1 MFRKFHKIPR
11 LKSFLLSVAT
21 TAALIFALFQPA
33 LAEGEKIIVVSHG
46 QANDPFWTVVK
57 NAVEIAGK
65 EMSVDVDYRAPE
77 TFDMVAMAQ
86 LIEAAIQQ
94 EPDGLVVSIPDADAL
109 SEAIE
114 KAVAAGI
121 PVVSMNSGS
130 DVAKELGVLFHV
142 GQEEYDAGLGAGE
155 QMKAMGVKK
164 LVCINHEVG
173 NVALDMRCKGV
184 NDGYGSAVTVVP
196 TAANTVDDVYA
207 KVKAT
212 LQAEDDID
220 GMVTLGASNAAEPAL
235 KAINELGLQDH
246 IKLGTFDLSASI
258 LEAIRDGEASFAIDQ
273 QQFLQGYLPIVHL
286 VLYNRYKVLPG
297 GNLPTGPGFVTQD
310 NAADVISLSAKG
322 LR

>member
-1 MFRKFHKIPR
+1 MLHKFQT
-11 LKSFLLSVAT
+11 LALSAVIAIALALP
-21 TAALIFALFQPA
+21 AAGPA
-33 LAEGEKIIVVSHG
+33 LADGEKIIVVSHG

-65 EMSVDVDYRAPE
+65 DMGVEVDYRAPE

-86 LIEAAIQQ
+86 LIEAAVQQ
-94 EPDGLVVSIPDADAL
+94 EPDGLVVTIPDADAL
-109 SEAIE
+109 SGPIR

-130 DVAKELGVLFHV
+130 DVARELGVLFHV
-142 GQEEYDAGLGAGE
+142 GQEEYDAGVGAG
-155 QMKAMGVKK
+155 QKMKGLGVVK

-173 NVALDMRCKGV
+173 NVALDTRCKGV
-184 NDGYGSAVTVVP
+184 SDGYGSDVQVVP

-212 LQAEDDID
+212 LQADGDID
-220 GMVTLGASNAAEPAL
+220 GIVTLGASNAAEPAL
-235 KAINELGLQDH
+235 KAITEAGLQDQ
-246 IKLGTFDLSASI
+246 IKLGTFDLSAGI
-258 LEAIRDGEASFAIDQ
+258 LEAIRDGKTAFAIDQ

-286 VLYNRYKVLPG
+286 TLYNRYKVLPG

-310 NAADVISLSAKG
+310 NAADVIDLAAKG

>member
-1 MFRKFHKIPR
+1 MANII
-11 LKSFLLSVAT
+11 KSFAAIGLTVAVGLGLSE
-21 TAALIFALFQPA
+21 PA
-33 LAEGEKIIVVSHG
+33 QAEGEKIIVVSHG

-57 NAVEIAGK
+57 NAVEIAGQD
-65 EMSVDVDYRAPE
+65 MAVSVDYRAPE

-86 LIEAAIQQ
+86 LIEAAVQQ

-109 SEAIE
+109 GDAIR

-130 DVAKELGVLFHV
+130 DVAADLGVLFHV
-142 GQEEYDAGLGAGE
+142 GQEEYDAGVGAG
-155 QMKAMGVKK
+155 QKMKELGVEK
-164 LVCINHEVG
+164 LICLNHEVG

-184 NDGYGSAVTVVP
+184 NDGYGSEVPVVP

-212 LQAEDDID
+212 LQADDSID
-220 GMVTLGASNAAEPAL
+220 GIVTLGASNAAEPTVKAL
-235 KAINELGLQDH
+235 GELGMGEH
-246 IKLGTFDLSASI
+246 VKVGTFDLSASV
-258 LEAIRDGEASFAIDQ
+258 LEMIRDGQMAFAIDQ

-286 VLYNRYKVLPG
+286 ALNARYKVLPG
-297 GNLPTGPGFVTQD
+297 GNLPTGPGFITQD
-310 NAADVISLSAKG
+310 NAAAVIELSAKG

>member
-1 MFRKFHKIPR
+1 MLQKTQTFV
-11 LKSFLLSVAT
+11 LGAVMAT
-21 TAALIFALFQPA
+21 AMVLPVVQPVA

-57 NAVEIAGK
+57 NAVEIAGND
-65 EMSVDVDYRAPE
+65 MSVEVDYRAPE

-86 LIEAAIQQ
+86 LIEAAVQQ

-109 SEAIE
+109 GDAIR

-130 DVAKELGVLFHV
+130 DVAAELGVLFHV
-142 GQEEYDAGLGAGE
+142 GQEEYDAGLGAGKKMQE
-155 QMKAMGVKK
+155 LGVKK
-164 LVCINHEVG
+164 LICLNHEVG

-184 NDGYGSAVTVVP
+184 NDGYGSEVPVVP

-207 KVKAT
+207 KIKAT
-212 LQAEDDID
+212 LQADDSID
-220 GMVTLGASNAAEPAL
+220 GIVTLGASNAAEPTL
-235 KAINELGLQDH
+235 KALDELGMADMV
-246 IKLGTFDLSASI
+246 KVGTFDLSASV
-258 LEAIRDGEASFAIDQ
+258 LEMIRDSKMAFAIDQ

-286 VLYNRYKVLPG
+286 ALHARYKVLPG
-297 GNLPTGPGFVTQD
+297 GNLPTGPGFITQD
-310 NAADVISLSAKG
+310 NAAAVIELSGKG

>member
-1 MFRKFHKIPR
+1 MRKLIKT
-11 LKSFLLSVAT
+11 V
-21 TAALIFALFQPA
+21 TASIALAVVMTLPFFQTA
-33 LAEGEKIIVVSHG
+33 QAEGEQIIVVSHG

-65 EMSVDVDYRAPE
+65 DMSVSVDYRAPE

-86 LIEAAIQQ
+86 LIEAAVQQ

-109 SEAIE
+109 GDAIR

-130 DVAKELGVLFHV
+130 DVAADLGVLFHV
-142 GQEEYDAGLGAGE
+142 GQEEYDAGVGAGE
-155 QMKAMGVKK
+155 KMKELGVQK
-164 LVCINHEVG
+164 LICLNHEVG

-184 NDGYGSAVTVVP
+184 NDGYGSEVPVVP

-207 KVKAT
+207 KIKAT
-212 LQAEDDID
+212 LQADDSID
-220 GMVTLGASNAAEPAL
+220 GIVTLGASNAAEPTL
-235 KAINELGLQDH
+235 KALGEIGLVEH
-246 IKLGTFDLSASI
+246 VKVGTFDLSANV
-258 LEAIRDGEASFAIDQ
+258 LEMIRDGEMAFAIDQ

-286 VLYNRYKVLPG
+286 ALHARYKVLPG
-297 GNLPTGPGFVTQD
+297 GNLPTGPGFITQD
-310 NAADVISLSAKG
+310 NAAAVIELSAKG

>member
-1 MFRKFHKIPR
+1 MTGTIIKHIAAFS
-11 LKSFLLSVAT
+11 LVALT
-21 TAALIFALFQPA
+21 GFGLIGPAQAA
-33 LAEGEKIIVVSHG
+33 GEKIIVVSHG

-65 EMSVDVDYRAPE
+65 DMNLEVDYRAPE

-86 LIEAAIQQ
+86 LIEAAVQQ

-109 SEAIE
+109 GDAIR

-130 DVAKELGVLFHV
+130 DVAADLGVLFHV
-142 GQEEYDAGLGAGE
+142 GQEEYDAGVGAGKKMRE
-155 QMKAMGVKK
+155 LGVQN
-164 LVCINHEVG
+164 LICLNHEVG

-184 NDGYGSAVTVVP
+184 NDGYGSEVPVVP

-207 KVKAT
+207 KIKAT
-212 LQAEDDID
+212 LQSDDSID
-220 GMVTLGASNAAEPAL
+220 GVVALGASNAAEPIMKAL
-235 KAINELGLQDH
+235 DELGMAADV
-246 IKLGTFDLSASI
+246 KVGTFDLSANV
-258 LEAIRDGEASFAIDQ
+258 LEMIRDGKMAFAIDQ

-286 VLYNRYKVLPG
+286 ALYNRYQVLPG
-297 GNLPTGPGFVTQD
+297 GNLPTGPGFITQD
-310 NAADVISLSAKG
+310 NAATVIDLAAQG

>member
-1 MFRKFHKIPR
+1 M
-11 LKSFLLSVAT
+11 LKKLTRFTVGIMAA
-21 TAALIFALFQPA
+21 AALALPFSQLA
-33 LAEGEKIIVVSHG
+33 QAEGEKIIVVSHG
-46 QANDPFWTVVK
+46 QANDPFWSVVK

-65 EMSVDVDYRAPE
+65 DMNVEVDYRAPE

-94 EPDGLVVSIPDADAL
+94 EPDGLVVSIPDGDAL
-109 SEAIE
+109 GDAIR

-130 DVAKELGVLFHV
+130 DIAPELGVLFHV
-142 GQEEYDAGLGAGE
+142 GQEEYDAGLGAGKKMQE
-155 QMKAMGVKK
+155 LGVKK

-184 NDGYGSAVTVVP
+184 NDGYGSDIEVVP
-196 TAANTVDDVYA
+196 TPANTVDDVYA

-212 LQAEDDID
+212 LQADDTID
-220 GMVTLGASNAAEPAL
+220 AIVTLGASNSAEPTMKAL
-235 KAINELGLQDH
+235 DELGLTEFV
-246 IKLGTFDLSASI
+246 KVGTFDLSANV
-258 LEAIRDGEASFAIDQ
+258 LEMIRDGKMEFAIDQ

-286 VLYNRYKVLPG
+286 ALNARYKVLPG
-297 GNLPTGPGFVTQD
+297 GNLPTGPGFITQD
-310 NAADVISLSAKG
+310 NAAAVIELSAQG